1 MRHFEK
7 SHYHVITKQEW
18 QEKDW
23 ICGNNKTE
31 DPSLLRGSR
40 MFTNKIRP
48 GDFAVSRQ
56 SAWHLFPLALETG
69 QSPGLA
75 WNSYY
80 ITSRSI
86 QNSNYIFI
94 LWQFHDFFC
103 PWYAISTPALAS
115 ICARVP
121 CVPYNNLLCLMTNLL
136 TYQAKTHFLLIFT
149 WRIWR
154 SKNWKI

>member
-1 MRHFEK
+1 MGRLANFHAR
-7 SHYHVITKQEW
+7 
-18 QEKDW
+18 
-23 ICGNNKTE
+23 
-31 DPSLLRGSR
+31 PSGDFPVSDFTDLRTTTLLRGSR
-40 MFTNKIRP
+40 KFTNKIRP

-121 CVPYNNLLCLMTNLL
+121 CAPYNNLLCLMTNLL

>member
-1 MRHFEK
+1 MRRLASFHAL
-7 SHYHVITKQEW
+7 
-18 QEKDW
+18 
-23 ICGNNKTE
+23 
-31 DPSLLRGSR
+31 PSGDFPVSDFTDLRTTTLLRGSR
-40 MFTNKIRP
+40 KFTNEIRP

-103 PWYAISTPALAS
+103 PWYAISAPALAS
-115 ICARVP
+115 ICAQVP
-121 CVPYNNLLCLMTNLL
+121 CAPYNNLLCLMTNLL
-136 TYQAKTHFLLIFT
+136 TYQAKTHFLLIFS